1 MDRAYDQSLVLE
13 GIEKGQS
20 LRELVQGKPFS
31 FMGPGWNPK
40 DPFPILVK
48 WLIVM
53 QDLAYK
59 FILHKM
65 LLDNLEVSQRR
76 KTGMANTTG
85 DAALFVGLKKETT
98 KNDFEAALRNNQVE
112 QYCHRVDSE
121 AGDSMLVQSGRIHA
135 IDAGNLILEIQQN
148 SDTTYRVYDWG
159 RLGLD
164 NKPRQLHVE
173 ESMQCIDV

>member
-1 MDRAYDQSLVLE
+1 M
-13 GIEKGQS
+13 
-20 LRELVQGKPFS
+20 
-31 FMGPGWNPK
+31 
-40 DPFPILVK
+40 
-48 WLIVM
+48 
-53 QDLAYK
+53 
-59 FILHKM
+59 
-65 LLDNLEVSQRR
+65 
-76 KTGMANTTG
+76 
-85 DAALFVGLKKETT
+85 GLKKETT
-98 KNDFEAALRNNQVE
+98 KDDFEAALRNNQVE

-173 ESMQCIDV
+173 ESMQCIDFMDFEPMPLKSKDKNDLGKCQGI